1 LVEVSIIVDLRVDLF
16 VDVFA
21 HFAENSEHIP
31 ALLRLLYQFIS
42 GLAGSNGHLSNLL
55 DNSLVKGSFRLFQV
69 PEHLRLIIPPVNCLL
84 NKWQGLLE
92 VFI

>member
-1 LVEVSIIVDLRVDLF
+1 MVEVSIIVDLRVNLF

-42 GLAGSNGHLSNLL
+42 GLTGCNGHLSNLL